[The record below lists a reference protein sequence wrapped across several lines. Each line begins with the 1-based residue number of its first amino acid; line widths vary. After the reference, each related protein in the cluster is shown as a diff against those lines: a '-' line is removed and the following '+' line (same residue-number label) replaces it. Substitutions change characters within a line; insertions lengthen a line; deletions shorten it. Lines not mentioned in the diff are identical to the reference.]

1 MKQSTDAC
9 VMVNILHR
17 KLIIYHKIK
26 KIVKQTA
33 QEYHRIFPMDLL
45 GHLKSYQIELR
56 LLCVEIWTT

>member
-9 VMVNILHR
+9 VMINILHR
-17 KLIIYHKIK
+17 KLITYHKIK

-33 QEYHRIFPMDLL
+33 QKYHRIHPMDLQ

-56 LLCVEIWTT
+56 LCVEIWTT